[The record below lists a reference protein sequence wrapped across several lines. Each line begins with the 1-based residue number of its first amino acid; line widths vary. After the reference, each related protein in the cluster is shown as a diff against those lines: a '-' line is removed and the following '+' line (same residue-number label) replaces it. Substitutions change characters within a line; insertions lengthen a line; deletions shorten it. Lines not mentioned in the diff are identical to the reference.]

1 MKITGKDVEYVETLA
16 RLRLTEEER
25 TEMAGQLSKILTY
38 IEKLNELDTKDIEPM
53 AQVLAPQMAGLA
65 EAHLETAL
73 REDAERP
80 GLPHEAAVEPA
91 PDSDDTYIKVPKV
104 IER

>member
-25 TEMAGQLSKILTY
+25 VEMAEQLSGILTY
-38 IEKLNELDTKDIEPM
+38 IEKLNELDTTDVEPM
-53 AQVLAPQMAGLA
+53 AQVLAETHP
-65 EAHLETAL
+65 ETAL

-91 PDSDDTYIKVPKV
+91 PDSDDTYVKVPKV
-104 IER
+104 IKR